1 MGITGKVVVLVGDS
15 ITHGKMGTNYVDLL
29 AEKLD
34 HTHYHLVNA
43 GRNGE
48 LAWNVFQRVDEIIE
62 CNPDIVTVMIGT
74 NDAKGGLTQ
83 KEQKSYMHRMKL
95 PRLPDHLWFRENVI
109 SIVENLKRR
118 TNARIALVSIPI
130 LSEEFNHPAFIQSRN
145 YSKTI
150 QEIADEMNVNYL
162 PFNEEMIAHLERHSS
177 KSIPPYENV
186 DFGIL
191 KSMFKRYLFGRSWD
205 DISQSNGFELLTDH
219 VHLNS
224 KGAEIAARLIE
235 EFILS

>member
-15 ITHGKMGTNYVDLL
+15 ITHGKMGTSYVDLL

-34 HTHYHLVNA
+34 DTHYHLVNA
-43 GRNGE
+43 GINGE
-48 LAWNVFQRVDEIIE
+48 LAWNVLQRVDEIIE